1 MNVTLGLALKIGDFP
16 PAVMIPP
23 APVSTVGRT
32 PVIEAQLVS
41 GPSAARAG
49 SAASA
54 GGLHSGMLHQGMQGF
69 AQRSGE
75 ALTYTRHGG
84 HGAPAQSSGFFL
96 DTYI

>member
-1 MNVTLGLALKIGDFP
+1 MTLGLALRIGDFP

-41 GPSAARAG
+41 GPSAVQTG
-49 SAASA
+49 SSVSA
-54 GGLHSGMLHQGMQGF
+54 GGLHSGMPHQGMQGF
-69 AQRSGE
+69 MLRSGE
-75 ALTYTRHGG
+75 SLTYTRHGG